1 MGRKVLAIIFNC
13 VQCGKAREAGHR
25 FCSHCGALLDAQ
37 RELKQVT
44 VLLADLCDSTAQ
56 VVASDLEDGQAYL
69 ESAYKI
75 MADAVTQCNGTRVQW
90 RGDELLALFGA
101 PLAQEDHA
109 VNACRAALRILEQMS
124 AQTTAAL
131 PMTVRIGI
139 DSGEVIVGPGGGDL
153 AARYSADG
161 PPIHLAS
168 RLERLALPGTAVISA
183 STRRLA
189 EYRIDTLPLGT
200 RAVRSFKEP
209 IEIFQIVAEC
219 QLSPAASLARR
230 RHLGPMV
237 GREVVLDE
245 LEGTAQ
251 RLGRTG
257 MRAIGIRGDAG
268 IGKSRLIDELCIR
281 LQTEGVTLAAVK
293 AGNYAG
299 DIPFGLATD
308 LVRALIDQGT
318 ATRGSEPAFI
328 HLLGSGDPGEVWRT
342 LTPEQR
348 RHQIIKTVVELV
360 TELTRAG
367 PLILVIDDVF
377 LADADSLR
385 LLESLG
391 RHVAGRPLL
400 LLMTYRSEFVHRWG
414 DAPWFLERVL
424 EPLSTA
430 RMAEL
435 SEALLGNDASLS
447 EVQQALLDR
456 ADGNPFFFEQM
467 ALMLVDQGSLVGQP
481 GSYGLVSNKAQMGV
495 PASVM
500 AAIAAR
506 VDRLTPAAKLGL
518 EAGAVTGEPLNATL
532 IAQMLMLEPALVS
545 SHLREAASS
554 GLLGEAASG
563 AGDHV
568 FRHALVRETIYK
580 GLTRGRRSHLH
591 RSAFDALR
599 TPAAEAST
607 DSAPVLAT
615 HAYLGGDWTQAAEF
629 SRRAMSR
636 STALSANRDALRV
649 FERGLDAA
657 GKIVNEP
664 ERLAQ
669 ELGLRMEALGPLMAM
684 GHLDG
689 IVANLERAE
698 AITRSLGETRRHA
711 AVSLQL
717 AVSLW
722 TRGNYRQGLDAANNA
737 YDAALQADSRSLQMA
752 AVQARMMLEHGMGRY
767 ADASDDAARIQKE
780 FAAELAARR
789 LLPGWAVVAV
799 VNLKAFQADLL
810 ANEGRVLEAQAAL
823 DAAYNELAAP
833 DHAFSRVLVDFVQA
847 GLMIMLG
854 EAVEATALMQSA
866 KERCQTQDVATMLPP
881 ILARLTG
888 ALALSGHVEQAL
900 GLIEPAIEQK
910 AFLIGGR
917 YNDYYFPYYHAIALC
932 EAGRLDDA
940 ARAAKEAVES
950 AMALEQNAH
959 AAYAHFL
966 SARIASR
973 AREFG
978 EARVHLDGARA
989 LAMQCHMPWLLQQVT
1004 AETNHAG
1011 AAHGN

>member
-1 MGRKVLAIIFNC
+1 LALICNC

-25 FCSHCGALLDAQ
+25 FCWHCGALLDGN

-44 VLLADLCDSTAQ
+44 VLLVDLCDSTAQ

-69 ESAYKI
+69 ERAYKI

-124 AQTTAAL
+124 AQTTEAL
-131 PMTVRIGI
+131 PMAVRIGI
-139 DSGEVIVGPGGGDL
+139 DSGEVIVGPSGGDL
-153 AARYSADG
+153 ATRYSADG
-161 PPIHLAS
+161 LPIHLAS

-189 EYRIDTLPLGT
+189 EYRIDAVPLGT
-200 RAVRSFKEP
+200 RAVRSFKQP
-209 IEIFQIVAEC
+209 IEIFQLVAEC
-219 QLSPAASLARR
+219 HVSPAASLARR

-237 GREVVLDE
+237 GREAVLDE
-245 LEGTAQ
+245 LVTTAS
-251 RLGRTG
+251 RIGRTG
-257 MRAIGIRGDAG
+257 LRAIGIRGDAG
-268 IGKSRLIDELCIR
+268 IGKSRLIDELCTHLR
-281 LQTEGVTLAAVK
+281 LEGATLATVSAR
-293 AGNYAG
+293 NYAS
-299 DIPFGLATD
+299 DVPFGLAAD
-308 LVRALIDQGT
+308 LVRTLLDREMGVRA
-318 ATRGSEPAFI
+318 SEPAFT
-328 HLLGSGDPGEVWRT
+328 HLLGGGDPGNAWRL
-342 LTPEQR
+342 LTPEKR
-348 RHQIIKTVVELV
+348 RHQIIKAIVELV

-367 PLILVIDDVF
+367 PLIIVIDDVF
-377 LADADSLR
+377 LADSDSLR
-385 LLESLG
+385 LLESLS
-391 RHVAGRPLL
+391 RHVAGRQLL
-400 LLMTYRSEFVHRWG
+400 LVMTYRSEFVHRWG

-424 EPLSTA
+424 APLSSA

-435 SEALLGNDASLS
+435 SEALLGNDASLA
-447 EVQQALLDR
+447 EVQVALLER

-481 GSYGLVSNKAQMGV
+481 GAYGLVGNKAQMGV

-518 EAGAVTGEPLNATL
+518 EAGSVTGEPLNATL
-532 IAQMLMLEPALVS
+532 IAEMLQFEPAFVT
-545 SHLREAASS
+545 SHLREAASC
-554 GLLGEAASG
+554 GLLGEAALG
-563 AGDHV
+563 AGEHV
-568 FRHALVRETIYK
+568 FRHALVRETVYK
-580 GLTRGRRSHLH
+580 GLTRARRSQLH
-591 RSAFDALR
+591 RSAFDAMRTR
-599 TPAAEAST
+599 TPET
-607 DSAPVLAT
+607 LIDSAPMLAM
-615 HAYLGGDWTQAAEF
+615 HAYLGGDWSQAAEF

-636 STALSANRDALRV
+636 STTLSANRDALRV

-657 GKIVNEP
+657 SKVVSESD
-664 ERLAQ
+664 RLAQ

-698 AITRSLGETRRHA
+698 TITRSLGDTRRNA

-737 YDAALQADSRSLQMA
+737 HRAARTSDSRSLQMA
-752 AVQARMMLEHGMGRY
+752 ALQARMMLEHGLGRY
-767 ADASDDAARIQKE
+767 ADAADDAARVQQE

-789 LLPGWAVVAV
+789 LLPGWAVVAI

-810 ANEGRVLEAQAAL
+810 ANKGHMPEAQAAL
-823 DAAYNELAAP
+823 DAAYSELAAH

-854 EAVEATALMQSA
+854 EAAKATPLLQSA
-866 KERCQTQDVATMLPP
+866 KERCQTHDVATMLPP
-881 ILARLTG
+881 ILARLSG
-888 ALALSGHVEQAL
+888 ALALSGHAVQAL
-900 GLIEPAIEQK
+900 NLIEPAIEQK
-910 AFLIGGR
+910 AFLVGGR
-917 YNDYYFPYYHAIALC
+917 YNDFYFPYYHAIALR
-932 EAGRLDDA
+932 ESGRLAQA
-940 ARAAKEAVES
+940 ARASKEAIEH

-966 SARIASR
+966 SAGIANG
-973 AREFG
+973 AGKLG
-978 EARVHLDGARA
+978 EARVHLDGAHA
-989 LAMQCHMPWLLQQVT
+989 LAMQCHMPWLVQQLT
-1004 AETNHAG
+1004 AEINCLG
-1011 AAHGN
+1011 QIYGN